1 MLASVYKS
9 HKFHQL
15 KVRVITESTM
25 FPPGKEAAGA
35 AVAVVGF
42 HLLQAVLESV
52 KSQSSLYSGYAIK
65 AE

>member
-1 MLASVYKS
+1 MLVLAYKS

-15 KVRVITESTM
+15 KVKVIRKSTT

-35 AVAVVGF
+35 VVAVVGF
-42 HLLQAVLESV
+42 HLLQAGLESV
-52 KSQSSLYSGYAIK
+52 KSQSSPWSGYAIK